1 MSQRVWRRVGSWSHS
16 AIAIQGKRQT
26 LRTLGTDCCT
36 NRMCDS
42 TKSDAHQVVALLCS
56 SYILG
61 EQSIQ
66 SILSASGPSDTTVTK
81 RELEDLPMKREPVS
95 GLSAINVL
103 RRLLG
108 RTAGMYS

>member
-56 SYILG
+56 SHILG
-61 EQSIQ
+61 EQSMQ
-66 SILSASGPSDTTVTK
+66 SILSASGPSGMTVTK
-81 RELEDLPMKREPVS
+81 GGLEDLPLKREPVS
-95 GLSAINVL
+95 GLSAINVS

-108 RTAGMYS
+108 RTAGMCF